1 LTVVAEYKLEQ
12 MRQNE
17 GDSSDVPMQMIK
29 KLARRKIKLADA
41 MNESTFAIELSKR
54 VDTVCLEIRT
64 ILDARFKQVVQ
75 AERRTVSLD
84 FSAIDFKRDSEI
96 EMQDVKEE
104 IHRMMVTCSS
114 SSLNQMELKP
124 TVDPLF
130 TFHATWSQI
139 PIGDLFQKVIEYV
152 KLARK
157 KFQNNP
163 EGWCSMILTLLKVWE
178 KLDRKAIDLYPLV
191 KEHKTGID
199 CSVFESLLVP
209 YGADLK
215 RLHDL
220 QQYITERDEQAK
232 HDCIYSCD
240 IGAQYSFGV
249 RYFDRTKTM
258 QETLQSIV
266 QDAYQKQEKKKQEI
280 QKQIAK
286 YNEGVRET
294 NRMSHTC
301 HSTYYRSCKRCTK
314 QSELSQMEIDVY
326 EWPLPRDTNVQ
337 KAAVFEL
344 RIPKLLAGLRDL
356 TYLIVGD
363 LLHGNNVNKARKLH
377 TTISKYDQLKYW
389 YGGAQKLVTLGSS
402 TKPFTVAHYK
412 SHKIEG
418 SNGESTWL
426 KPNGLTYELCVNDH
440 SVVPH
445 HTLIHTEQ
453 CKMKIEDSTYKCLQW
468 TIDSD
473 SYTENEVLA
482 KQGECSKELTIP
494 EYENF
499 GTLRANNYIQW
510 RNLLAVLES
519 HSITIKSQAAYALL
533 CQLAWQ
539 ARSWNKM
546 WYRGARFDLKCRLWN
561 SVLEQLN
568 HTIDRFAEN
577 WNERN
582 ALATVVTLSA
592 HVLAVLE
599 KQEEKSKA
607 AELIRKCRNL
617 CLSWI
622 TKMKQDCLR
631 IVNVQ
636 NLNDMRKTMALTAA
650 CGALTYAVDTEDLSH
665 VLNNASDVF
674 DWLKLRA
681 LIHDELLLSQ
691 VIVTSLPLHDQNLL
705 WRVDWAAHRMQHAVI
720 KIIEQNTQI
729 LDQFTVYSWPIA
741 DIDESSW
748 SYSETIFYATLSQNH
763 VSVDIISGKFL
774 VNNAPV
780 ARLDTKIINHELYKR
795 AYDASITFDV
805 IPSGQEGAVTK
816 HEYHGAT
823 LSFKLINDSLVIS
836 EMYKDTNKKLVL
848 LPHTWFKKHL
858 PTILVE
864 EYEHWYDE
872 STEEIEFRKAR
883 QSVFT
888 VPEVAYRY
896 YINQLTLVDEK
907 TRDQLICIR
916 SVAFNT
922 VVQGV
927 LDRLESSSYT
937 HMFRDSDGNVFVDL
951 PRMNLRFFVN
961 QRANTL
967 QLREFGNMNVHKN
980 QTIGTLVGLQ
990 QGLVIHNEYRRVIL
1004 IPNATISRCQAG
1016 SHHTVVV
1023 DTLTVDIK
1031 SPYLEYEINDD
1042 LQELQST
1049 SSINSLL
1056 MLAYLHASTSHYLA
1070 DPFTGVTGYE
1080 MALRILQSAR
1090 CNITQPLLPT
1100 TINILNLM
1108 NTLSPIREYYPPH
1121 AKLMQRVRFPKNLH
1135 SLAACDA
1142 YYLITNTII
1151 ANSSKFSCLYKDA
1164 ETVAVKQNPEK
1175 LELAAKSYWR
1185 DEWQYG
1191 ADGRLKQQFENI
1203 FPSPNNKHYNMSCA
1217 VAKGTKEMS
1226 RIVFDK
1232 KFSSEANLS
1241 IFEFLKRNDGVLK
1254 TCEISNNIGSRLSVD
1269 IRKNWLSLLQYA
1281 ANISPMEQ
1289 IYLFSLLQ
1297 FVNQDHVKDMFTLA
1311 SLLNIQGDLNIPQ
1324 MNYELQ
1330 VGHEY
1335 NSAKVISI
1343 LEDSLGNEF
1352 PNSRWDETER
1362 KQKDTKV
1369 KSLSVMI
1376 QKKWNEKPGPIIH
1389 PYLDKVNVYLK
1400 MWKKNRDF
1408 KSWVENKA
1416 IQIRLNVLMSVG
1428 TETDNQLYVYKQL
1441 THPKPRF
1448 VVLTHAI
1455 DCNTMKKVAQDI
1467 VQEPMFTNLSEKIVE
1482 LVFPQNCIDNHKRCA
1497 ISQDLANDLQQS
1509 WKAQTT
1515 TVDWQRIEPKP
1526 DIIDRITRNLRVV
1539 IKRIAEA
1546 QQQLQQAWNG
1556 PTTSL
1561 HYADLV
1567 PKFSKRI
1574 LLACL
1579 NKNSTAPQEFK
1590 KLVVQLGVMITM
1602 KQRLERCLQFA
1613 KTNAVTHLK
1622 KELCNEGHT
1631 SWKPEEKPEWLLLE
1645 IENKFLVRP
1654 VQAQVAQKMID
1665 AEESF
1670 VLQLN
1675 MGEGKTSVIVPLLV
1689 ASLVDTKQMIRVVV
1703 MRSLL
1708 SMMKDS
1714 LQVKMGGILER
1725 SVHVL
1730 PFQRDFQPSIF
1741 ASDLQN
1747 IKNLYETCVQQGGVV
1762 ITTPEYMLSFQL
1774 MCLERTMHSEQVAK
1788 QYISIQRW
1796 LDENCR
1802 DILDESDEILS
1813 VKNQLVYTVGVQE
1826 KLDGGA
1832 LRWTVIQRVLE
1843 IMSKHAK
1850 TFAELYPK
1858 DFEYNDT
1865 ETSGAFPHFRC
1876 ISLAEEPYK
1885 RLCETI
1891 MQEALSLLPE
1901 VTSEDAKILTAFATN
1916 EEIKQVDIRKS
1927 KRAIDEN
1934 AYVVLLIL
1942 RGLLGCKV
1950 LYFSL
1955 TKRWRVNYGVAVNG
1969 PRRLAVPFRAKD
1981 IASER
1986 TEFGHPDVAIILTQL
2001 SYYYSGLSEAQIEQ
2015 AFAILSE
2022 TPMKNEEYAKWLSVL
2037 RKEEISTSISTLDGI
2052 NLKDTIQK
2060 AEITK
2065 LMTKNMKVIDFWLSH
2080 VVYYS
2085 ESKQFQYKLSSS
2097 GWDVAKTKKFPTVG
2111 FSGTNDTRL
2120 LLPLSIKQNDIKKLK
2135 GTNALVVRYLLQPE
2149 NNNYV
2154 KLPNNITSLQLLETI
2169 KETILLD
2176 VGALMIE
2183 LNNEQVAQEWL
2194 NITTRKPNNQIV
2206 AAIYFNDN
2214 NDLIVRDLKNRVE
2227 LLSISPYRQQLQN
2240 CLIYLDDA
2248 HCRGT
2253 DLKLPP
2259 NAKAALTLGKG
2270 VTKDKFVQGCMRMRL
2285 LGHGQALCF
2294 YASHEVNLQIET
2306 KKKVQV
2312 ADVIK
2317 WTFEN
2322 SRKMI
2327 QDGFLLYSTQGVN
2340 HYKLDHAWKNVKDST
2355 VKQLGEKCKQT
2366 DAMLLNDLYGNIRSK
2381 QTVAEIIQK
2390 KCEKIP
2396 NANAIVQHCNKFVG
2410 NVHRYAQLMEEEQER
2425 ELETEKED
2433 ERQVHR
2439 PSPATPCTPVL
2450 NQAVIDMIETNN
2462 FNSDEFIP
2470 LNQSMVQTTLAQ
2482 EFSEIKFDSNI
2493 YCTRD
2498 FISVVEKIESD
2509 EYLRSVRYIAVHT
2522 SNNTTSY
2529 VLLSHHEVNCLL
2541 GSFYTGQG
2549 ATLHMYA
2556 PRVRPQQSILFDNPS
2571 FCVPQRVT
2579 SVPESIMAE
2588 LFVYSSSLYFNSNQE
2603 REWICDLLG
2612 FCLKPRTSLQQEA
2625 FDKGHIHKSG
2635 FVPQSVRSDVQFGTI
2650 CKFEKDPAILMQKY
2664 LHKRSRNDSII
2675 VSHLGLIVT
2684 KGEKKDVE

>member
-1 LTVVAEYKLEQ
+1 
-12 MRQNE
+12 
-17 GDSSDVPMQMIK
+17 
-29 KLARRKIKLADA
+29 
-41 MNESTFAIELSKR
+41 
-54 VDTVCLEIRT
+54 
-64 ILDARFKQVVQ
+64 
-75 AERRTVSLD
+75 
-84 FSAIDFKRDSEI
+84 
-96 EMQDVKEE
+96 
-104 IHRMMVTCSS
+104 
-114 SSLNQMELKP
+114 
-124 TVDPLF
+124 
-130 TFHATWSQI
+130 
-139 PIGDLFQKVIEYV
+139 
-152 KLARK
+152 
-157 KFQNNP
+157 
-163 EGWCSMILTLLKVWE
+163 
-178 KLDRKAIDLYPLV
+178 
-191 KEHKTGID
+191 
-199 CSVFESLLVP
+199 
-209 YGADLK
+209 
-215 RLHDL
+215 
-220 QQYITERDEQAK
+220 
-232 HDCIYSCD
+232 
-240 IGAQYSFGV
+240 
-249 RYFDRTKTM
+249 
-258 QETLQSIV
+258 
-266 QDAYQKQEKKKQEI
+266 
-280 QKQIAK
+280 
-286 YNEGVRET
+286 
-294 NRMSHTC
+294 
-301 HSTYYRSCKRCTK
+301 
-314 QSELSQMEIDVY
+314 
-326 EWPLPRDTNVQ
+326 
-337 KAAVFEL
+337 
-344 RIPKLLAGLRDL
+344 
-356 TYLIVGD
+356 
-363 LLHGNNVNKARKLH
+363 
-377 TTISKYDQLKYW
+377 
-389 YGGAQKLVTLGSS
+389 
-402 TKPFTVAHYK
+402 
-412 SHKIEG
+412 
-418 SNGESTWL
+418 
-426 KPNGLTYELCVNDH
+426 
-440 SVVPH
+440 
-445 HTLIHTEQ
+445 
-453 CKMKIEDSTYKCLQW
+453 
-468 TIDSD
+468 
-473 SYTENEVLA
+473 
-482 KQGECSKELTIP
+482 
-494 EYENF
+494 
-499 GTLRANNYIQW
+499 
-510 RNLLAVLES
+510 
-519 HSITIKSQAAYALL
+519 
-533 CQLAWQ
+533 
-539 ARSWNKM
+539 
-546 WYRGARFDLKCRLWN
+546 
-561 SVLEQLN
+561 
-568 HTIDRFAEN
+568 
-577 WNERN
+577 
-582 ALATVVTLSA
+582 
-592 HVLAVLE
+592 VLAVLE

-691 VIVTSLPLHDQNLL
+691 VVITSLPLHDQNLL

-720 KIIEQNTQI
+720 KIIEQNVQV

-748 SYSETIFYATLSQNH
+748 SCSETIFYATLSQNDH
-763 VSVDIISGKFL
+763 VSVDIVSGKFL

-805 IPSGQEGAVTK
+805 IPSGQAGAVTK

-823 LSFKLINDSLVIS
+823 LSFKLINNSLVIS

-848 LPHTWFKKHL
+848 LPHTWLKMHL

-872 STEEIEFRKAR
+872 STQEIEFRKAR

-937 HMFRDSDGNVFVDL
+937 HMFRDSDGNAFVDL

-961 QRANTL
+961 QKANTL
-967 QLREFGNMNVHKN
+967 QLREFSSMTVHPN

-1004 IPNATISRCQAG
+1004 IPNATVSRCRAG

-1023 DTLTVDIK
+1023 DTLNVDAMN
-1031 SPYLEYEINDD
+1031 PYLEYDINDD
-1042 LQELQST
+1042 LQELQAT

-1090 CNITQPLLPT
+1090 CNITQPLHPS
-1100 TINILNLM
+1100 TIDILNLM
-1108 NTLSPIREYYPPH
+1108 NTLSPKREYYPSH
-1121 AKLMQRVRFPKNLH
+1121 AKLMQRVRFPKNMH

-1151 ANSSKFSCLYKDA
+1151 ANSNKFTCLHKDVQ
-1164 ETVAVKQNPEK
+1164 TVAVKQNLEK
-1175 LELAAKSYWR
+1175 LELATKSYWR

-1191 ADGRLKQQFENI
+1191 ADGRLKQQFETI
-1203 FPSPNNKHYNMSCA
+1203 FPSPSDKHYTMSCA
-1217 VAKGTKEMS
+1217 VTEGTKVMS
-1226 RIVFDK
+1226 RIVFEK
-1232 KFSSEANLS
+1232 KFPSESDLS
-1241 IFEFLKRNDGVLK
+1241 IFSFLKSSGGVLE
-1254 TCEISNNIGSRLSVD
+1254 TCEISKNIGSRLSVD
-1269 IRKNWLSLLQYA
+1269 IRKNWLSLHRYA
-1281 ANISPMEQ
+1281 ANISTMEQ

-1297 FVNQDHVKDMFTLA
+1297 FVNQDHIKDVFTLA
-1311 SLLNIQGDLNIPQ
+1311 CLSNISHGQFIAQKSYTLDFGCRYDSDKIYTILNAHLRHKHSYKYGDKDKRKKK
-1324 MNYELQ
+1324 ED
-1330 VGHEY
+1330 
-1335 NSAKVISI
+1335 KV
-1343 LEDSLGNEF
+1343 
-1352 PNSRWDETER
+1352 R
-1362 KQKDTKV
+1362 KTCLKIEK
-1369 KSLSVMI
+1369 L
-1376 QKKWNEKPGPIIH
+1376 WNQEPGPISPISRK
-1389 PYLDKVNVYLK
+1389 PWLDEVNRYLK
-1400 MWKKNRDF
+1400 IWKKNRKLKIKIKQIEKVL
-1408 KSWVENKA
+1408 KS
-1416 IQIRLNVLMSVG
+1416 QTFLRS
-1428 TETDNQLYVYKQL
+1428 TEDDHNLYVYTPE
-1441 THPKPRF
+1441 THEKSRF

-1455 DCNTMKKVAQDI
+1455 YCNTMKRVAQDV
-1467 VQEPMFTNLSEKIVE
+1467 VQEPMFTNLSEKKVE
-1482 LVFPQNCIDNHKRCA
+1482 LAFPQNCIDNHKQCA
-1497 ISQDLANDLQQS
+1497 ISQDLVNDLQQS
-1509 WKAQTT
+1509 WRAQTT

-1546 QQQLQQAWNG
+1546 QEKLQEAWNG

-1579 NKNSTAPQEFK
+1579 NKHSTAPQEFK
-1590 KLVVQLGVMITM
+1590 QQVVQLGVMITM

-1730 PFQRDFQPSIF
+1730 PFQRDFQPFIS

-1747 IKNLYETCVQQGGVV
+1747 IKNLYETCIQQGGVV

-1850 TFAELYPK
+1850 TFADLYPK

-1876 ISLAEEPYK
+1876 ISSAEEPYK

-1901 VTSEDAKILTAFATN
+1901 VTSEDAKILTTFATN

-1927 KRAIDEN
+1927 KRAVDEN

-2065 LMTKNMKVIDFWLSH
+2065 LMTKNMKAIDFWLSH

-2194 NITTRKPNNQIV
+2194 NITARKPNNHIV

-2240 CLIYLDDA
+2240 CLIYMDDA

-2340 HYKLDHAWKNVKDST
+2340 HYKLDHAWKTVKDST

-2390 KCEKIP
+2390 KCENIP
-2396 NANAIVQHCNKFVG
+2396 NANAIVQHCNKYVG

-2450 NQAVIDMIETNN
+2450 NQAVTDMVETNK
-2462 FNSDEFIP
+2462 FNSTEFIP
-2470 LNQSMVQTTLAQ
+2470 LNQSMLQTTLAQ

-2493 YCTRD
+2493 YCTKD
-2498 FISVVEKIESD
+2498 FISVVKKIESD

-2588 LFVYSSSLYFNSNQE
+2588 LFVYSASLYFNSNQE
-2603 REWICDLLG
+2603 REWICDFLG

-2635 FVPQSVRSDVQFGTI
+2635 FVPQSVRSDVQFGI
-2650 CKFEKDPAILMQKY
+2650 FCKFEKDPAILMQKY